1 MFEDLSD
8 QIRKDEKAASSPKE
22 RVLIWTAVVLSTLLA
37 FAAVYYGLQN
47 IS

>member
-1 MFEDLSD
+1 MFDDLND
-8 QIRKDEKAASSPKE
+8 QIRKDERAASSPRE
-22 RVLIWTAVVLSTLLA
+22 RMLVWTAVVFSTLLA